1 VVAGERAHSVS
12 VDRVKGG
19 VLARRAGIIAL
30 CVLSLGVCVGLA
42 AWQWNRFENG
52 GTWQNL
58 GYVLQWPLFGL
69 FPAFMFWRLR
79 KLRLQPA
86 ERPEPQQA
94 PPREPDKAVSG
105 QDGGGTAASAA
116 LEAPAAAGAPKAAGA
131 TNAARAADDDH
142 DPELA
147 AYNRYL
153 AQLNA
158 LDQQE
163 TR

>member
-1 VVAGERAHSVS
+1 M
-12 VDRVKGG
+12 
-19 VLARRAGIIAL
+19 
-30 CVLSLGVCVGLA
+30 LSLVVCVGLA
-42 AWQWNRFENG
+42 WWQWQRFESG

-79 KLRLQPA
+79 KLRSQQPSVQPGSHA
-86 ERPEPQQA
+86 A
-94 PPREPDKAVSG
+94 PPAEPDKTPHR
-105 QDGGGTAASAA
+105 QDVVRDAH
-116 LEAPAAAGAPKAAGA
+116 E
-131 TNAARAADDDH
+131 D

-147 AYNRYL
+147 AYNRFL

-158 LDQQE
+158 RDQQE

>member
-1 VVAGERAHSVS
+1 
-12 VDRVKGG
+12 
-19 VLARRAGIIAL
+19 
-30 CVLSLGVCVGLA
+30 VLSLVVCVGLA
-42 AWQWNRFENG
+42 WWQWQRFENG

-79 KLRLQPA
+79 KLRLQP
-86 ERPEPQQA
+86 
-94 PPREPDKAVSG
+94 REP
-105 QDGGGTAASAA
+105 
-116 LEAPAAAGAPKAAGA
+116 APAA
-131 TNAARAADDDH
+131 TRAESHRVPPGESDKTVVRQDVEDE

-147 AYNRYL
+147 AYNRML

-158 LDQQE
+158 RDQQE